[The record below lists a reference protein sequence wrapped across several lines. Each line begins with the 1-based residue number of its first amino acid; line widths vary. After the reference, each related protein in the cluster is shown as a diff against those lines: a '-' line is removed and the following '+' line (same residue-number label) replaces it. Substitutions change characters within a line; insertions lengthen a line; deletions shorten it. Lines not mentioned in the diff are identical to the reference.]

1 MSALGF
7 LTLFAMEIAGKQPYS
22 VASMAKDGQEGHEAT
37 RAQSIHEHPVTFCL
51 RANHGVLVSQS
62 VIYITFLHVIF
73 AFRMMEPFTWQ

>member
-1 MSALGF
+1 MVGADAARF
-7 LTLFAMEIAGKQPYS
+7 HLTQTSKTQLR
-22 VASMAKDGQEGHEAT
+22 HEAT
-37 RAQSIHEHPVTFCL
+37 RAQPIHEHPVTFCL